1 MHQLPAVAA
10 AAIRMS
16 QQLFMCMDAA
26 SCAQTG
32 KVLASYL
39 VWQANLLT
47 RAVPEQVYTEGDSFT
62 GAYHEAKDAIR
73 FVLELQLELLKARW
87 PSGLSD
93 CPLCMHLHQADA
105 TAKAVDA
112 PVFAGLRVRAAVHS
126 GIPAAIEVTFSR
138 HLQTNCTFRH
148 D

>member
-1 MHQLPAVAA
+1 
-10 AAIRMS
+10 
-16 QQLFMCMDAA
+16 MDMAP
-26 SCAQTG
+26 CAQTG

-39 VWQANLLT
+39 VWQANLST
-47 RAVPEQVYTEGDSFT
+47 KISFEQVYTEGDSFT

-93 CPLCMHLHQADA
+93 CPLCMHLNQADP
-105 TAKAVDA
+105 TDKAVDA

-126 GIPAAIEVTFSR
+126 GLPAAIEVSFSPPECKVCIAIVQALLIQR
-138 HLQTNCTFRH
+138 
-148 D
+148 